1 MTAACEADEAA
12 SFLLLGKVNR
22 LAAVTRAV
30 DSDPHSFSLLDQDPD
45 QGGKNFYFVNLDQL
59 NRS

>member
-1 MTAACEADEAA
+1 MSAACEADEAA

-45 QGGKNFYFVNLDQL
+45 QGGKNL
-59 NRS
+59 